1 MKKHNSSNQILVN
14 KNNKKVISVQ
24 RINSSVF
31 NSPLAKKRILS
42 ENNTISYGYG
52 NGANIVNFNFIY
64 KKTKFVKPRSMYQS
78 KKKILSINDT
88 KIQKSINK
96 NAYSPNSAK
105 SSIVF
110 IPSKKNYEV
119 SNFGY
124 IHNQKKIKD
133 KKNYYPICQL
143 YNMPEKNKEENLE
156 FFSNKA

>member
-1 MKKHNSSNQILVN
+1 MKKHNSSNQIFVN
-14 KNNKKVISVQ
+14 KNNKKDISVQ
-24 RINSSVF
+24 RINSSVL
-31 NSPLAKKRILS
+31 NSSISKKRILS
-42 ENNTISYGYG
+42 ESNTISYGYG
-52 NGANIVNFNFIY
+52 NGENNIIY

-124 IHNQKKIKD
+124 IHNQKKIKE
-133 KKNYYPICQL
+133 KRIIILYVNFIICQ
-143 YNMPEKNKEENLE
+143 KKIRRII
-156 FFSNKA
+156 